1 MDTTDPLF
9 GILQTLIDILIELI
23 RAQFADFVALFEILQ
38 ELGIIV
44 PL

>member
-9 GILQTLIDILIELI
+9 AIFESLLNILIELI

-38 ELGIIV
+38 SLGIIV
-44 PL
+44 AP